1 MYMLRLSQPKEEYL
15 HVRCSDILCSRAL
28 LPGDNVEVQSSC
40 QLGSDNIDQ
49 ETGARIFSICS
60 LGGRCGFNLTTIT
73 TLAAKKRPD
82 SSWFPLLSKVVRP

>member
-60 LGGRCGFNLTTIT
+60 LGWPLRVQLDDHHHTGGEETTG
-73 TLAAKKRPD
+73 
-82 SSWFPLLSKVVRP
+82 

>member
-1 MYMLRLSQPKEEYL
+1 MYMLRLSQPKGEYL

-49 ETGARIFSICS
+49 PGDRSEDFLYLLAGWPLRVQLDDHHHTGGEETTG
-60 LGGRCGFNLTTIT
+60 
-73 TLAAKKRPD
+73 
-82 SSWFPLLSKVVRP
+82 